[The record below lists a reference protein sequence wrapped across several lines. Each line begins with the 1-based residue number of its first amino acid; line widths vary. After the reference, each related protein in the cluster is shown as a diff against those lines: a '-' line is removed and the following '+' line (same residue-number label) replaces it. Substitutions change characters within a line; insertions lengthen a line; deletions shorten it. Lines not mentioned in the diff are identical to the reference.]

1 MMPILFSVGLSWQAA
16 PLLSSGAGIPIPAL
30 AEKAAC
36 WPRRGY
42 DAGATGRTPAV
53 GRIREPRL
61 AWQADLAAW
70 EYLLEATPRAGR
82 TAWSPADSPALPGLS
97 AEARRAWG
105 LAPPLLDVAG
115 NGQPVDP
122 PWAPGARWGRFLPGV
137 PGLQRL
143 SWTTTWGENAHFQ
156 MHSFEAGRDQ
166 PRLVWDVPIEGSTY
180 SPLTIVVDLDGDG
193 ALEATVSTW
202 YGVVAY
208 DLATGR
214 EKYRCLYRQSHGRQ
228 YGFFGAYTSPQ
239 GTVYLVVIGDF
250 AGHIGVLAFREGTL
264 KDLWAH
270 LFDPQSAEG
279 IDRRFTINTLG
290 PDPLGDFDGDGRGEV
305 LMNVFNEAGDERW
318 HLLAYDLETGQHRW
332 DLPDVYL
339 HGHVDVD
346 GDGREE
352 LLAQHCPGRPVGTH
366 GELRLYRLRPAAP
379 PTLCWSH
386 PFARW
391 SLAPL
396 PELPLTRLTGATK
409 GMEAPVSGPLEGS
422 PGSTV
427 FYTAPGEKPGD
438 GESLQA
444 LQCQEDRPTVAWRIE
459 GPPGVLLDAVAV
471 AKGRTLVRARWGR
484 KGTEGEDHA
493 VLQGKGVAL
502 AATACQRLVRDAP
515 QPLVLQGAD
524 GRPQIIVADPLDRI
538 RSWTLSPG
546 PKGTL
551 RLCWEHP
558 GRAMTVQVP
567 QMWGLTAGDV
577 DRDGREEVLFVQE
590 TREGHSRL
598 VALGLDGRERWHF
611 DFPGFNG
618 RAPVW
623 NEGGTTVWAV
633 GHFLSPDRLDVLV
646 SNRRSIMHSD
656 ETVVVKVEERRIVW
670 HRDVLEVRAPW
681 STIPWP
687 HTRGYGGGLVALGD
701 FDGDGRE
708 DIALCYPS
716 EYSVVKGNTGEQLLL
731 ETTGP
736 LAGTDN
742 FWVIGG
748 TPLVADL
755 NGDGQPE
762 TLWTSTS
769 ILLAWTQREGRAALL
784 WRTEPTDGATGQ
796 PALGDTD
803 GDGRREIGLP
813 GFSDGFRCLD
823 PATGQRLWT
832 VPPQGDGASNCVAA
846 DLDGDG
852 IEEFLYANGSRLL
865 AVARRPGADNP
876 ILWQIDLPATIRDVV
891 VADLDGDGFAEI
903 LAGGSDGVL
912 YGIR

>member
-1 MMPILFSVGLSWQAA
+1 MPAS
-16 PLLSSGAGIPIPAL
+16 AG
-30 AEKAAC
+30 AEKAVG

-42 DAGATGRTPAV
+42 DRGATGRTPAV
-53 GRIREPRL
+53 GRIRQPHL
-61 AWQADLAAW
+61 AWQADLAAR
-70 EYLLEATPRAGR
+70 EYFLQAVPRPGQ
-82 TAWSPADSPALPGLS
+82 TVWSPADSSALPPLS

-122 PWAPGARWGRFLPGV
+122 PWAPGARWGKFLPEV

-156 MHSFEAGRDQ
+156 MHSFEAGRDH
-166 PRLVWDVPIEGSTY
+166 PRLIWDVPMAGATY
-180 SPLTIVVDLDGDG
+180 SPLVIVVDLDGDG
-193 ALEATVSTW
+193 ALEAAVSTW
-202 YGVVAY
+202 YGVMAY

-214 EKYRCLYRQSHGRQ
+214 EKYRCLYRQGHGRQ
-228 YGFFGAYTSPQ
+228 YGFFGAYAPP
-239 GTVYLVVIGDF
+239 GGPVYLGVIGDF

-264 KDLWAH
+264 KDLWVH
-270 LFDPQSAEG
+270 LFDPQSEQG
-279 IDRRFTINTLG
+279 IDRRFTINTIG
-290 PDPLGDFDGDGRGEV
+290 PDPLGDFDGDGRGEA

-366 GELRLYRLRPAAP
+366 GELRLYRLRPTAP
-379 PTLCWSH
+379 PVLWWSH

-409 GMEAPVSGPLEGS
+409 GMEAPVAGPLEGS

-438 GESLQA
+438 PESLQA
-444 LQCQEDRPTVAWRIE
+444 LQCHGGQPTVAWRIE
-459 GPPGVLLDAVAV
+459 GPLGVLLDAAAV
-471 AKGRTLVRARWGR
+471 AEGRVLVRARWGR
-484 KGTEGEDHA
+484 AEENGDKRGTEEEGRA
-493 VLQGKGVAL
+493 VLRGKGVELTAM
-502 AATACQRLVRDAP
+502 ACQRLVRDAP
-515 QPLVLQGAD
+515 QPLVLQD
-524 GRPQIIVADPLDRI
+524 TTGRPQIVVADPLDRI
-538 RSWTLSPG
+538 RGWALSRG
-546 PKGTL
+546 PEAAL
-551 RLCWEHP
+551 RLRWEHP
-558 GRAMTVQVP
+558 GRAMTTQVP
-567 QMWGLTAGDV
+567 QMLGLTAGDV
-577 DRDGREEVLFVQE
+577 DRDGQEEVLFVQE
-590 TREGHSRL
+590 TREGYSRL
-598 VALGLDGRERWHF
+598 VALGLDGQERWHF

-623 NEGGTTVWAV
+623 NEGGTTIWAV
-633 GHFLSPDRLDVLV
+633 GHFLSPDRWDVLV

-656 ETVVVKVEERRIVW
+656 ETVVVNVEARRVVW
-670 HRDVLEVRAPW
+670 HRDILEVRPSW
-681 STIPWP
+681 STTPWP

-701 FDGDGRE
+701 FDGDGLD
-708 DIALCYPS
+708 DIALCYPA

-736 LAGTDN
+736 LPGTDH

-755 NGDGQPE
+755 NGDGHPE
-762 TLWTSTS
+762 TLWTSPS
-769 ILLAWTQREGRAALL
+769 IVLAWTQRQGRAALL
-784 WRTEPTDGATGQ
+784 WRTEPNDGATGQ
-796 PALGDTD
+796 PAWGDTD

-813 GFSDGFRCLD
+813 GFADGFRCLD
-823 PATGQRLWT
+823 PATGQSLWT
-832 VPPQGDGASNCVAA
+832 VPAQGDGVSNCVAA
-846 DLDGDG
+846 DLNGDG

-865 AVARRPGADNP
+865 AVARRPGAASP
-876 ILWQIDLPATIRDVV
+876 ILWQIDLPAPIRNVA
-891 VADLDGDGFAEI
+891 VADVDGDGLAEI

-912 YGIR
+912 YGVD